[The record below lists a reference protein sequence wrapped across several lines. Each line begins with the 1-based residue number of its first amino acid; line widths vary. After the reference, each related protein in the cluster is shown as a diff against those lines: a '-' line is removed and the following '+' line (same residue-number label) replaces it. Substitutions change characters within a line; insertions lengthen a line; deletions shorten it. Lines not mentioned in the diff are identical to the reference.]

1 MIILVLVKNHY
12 CLVLDESRVEEAE
25 HLAQELSNEWRK
37 NKIQISNPII
47 MRAINDGGA
56 EGAMESEEQ
65 TSETEEEEEGEK
77 DSSHGARTDEREP
90 PKIYIYDIETH
101 PNEDGFM

>member
-47 MRAINDGGA
+47 MRAINEGA
-56 EGAMESEEQ
+56 EGGVSTEQ
-65 TSETEEEEEGEK
+65 TTETEEGEEEGEEEEGEK
-77 DSSHGARTDEREP
+77 EGGGRVTEP